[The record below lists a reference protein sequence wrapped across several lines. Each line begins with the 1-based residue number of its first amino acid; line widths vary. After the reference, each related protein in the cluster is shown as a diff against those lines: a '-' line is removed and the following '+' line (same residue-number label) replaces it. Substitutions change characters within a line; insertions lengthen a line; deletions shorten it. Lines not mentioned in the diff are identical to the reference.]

1 MLSIDLHIHTLRS
14 NEAFSSLYEIAYE
27 AQCRDMLMIGIT
39 DHGPGVPEGAVA
51 SYFRQGK
58 RLPKEFLGVRLLFG
72 AEMNIMNQEGRLDLP
87 NDIIEVLDVPAAG
100 LHRPAVNTVE
110 ANTRA
115 MINAIKSGLVK
126 IITHPCSSAAVVDIA
141 KVTMEAIRHRVLL
154 EINASHFRY
163 PENLDD
169 GYLERLKIMIH
180 LCREF
185 HHPLIV
191 GSDAH
196 FYLEVGDDSALHKF
210 YQELGLQVDDVINND
225 LQGVQKFFG
234 VK

>member
-27 AQCRDMLMIGIT
+27 AQRRDMLMIGIT
-39 DHGPGVPEGAVA
+39 DHGPGVPEGAVE

-58 RLPKEFLGVRLLFG
+58 RLPKELLGVRLLFG
-72 AEMNIMNQEGRLDLP
+72 AEMNIMNEEGELDLP
-87 NDIIEVLDVPAAG
+87 SEVIGLLDVPAAG
-100 LHRPAVNTVE
+100 LHRPPINTME

-141 KVTMEAIRHRVLL
+141 AVTMEAIRHRVLL

-169 GYLERLKIMIH
+169 GYLERLQIMIR

-185 HHPLIV
+185 RHPMIV

-196 FYLEVGDDSALHKF
+196 FYLEVGDDSALQKY
-210 YQELGLQVDDVINND
+210 YQELDLQVDDVINND
-225 LQGVQKFFG
+225 LQGVQQFFG
-234 VK
+234 IK

>member
-39 DHGPGVPEGAVA
+39 DHGPGVPEGAVE

-72 AEMNIMNQEGRLDLP
+72 AEMNIMNQEGELDLP
-87 NDIIEVLDVPAAG
+87 GEIIGLLDVPTAG

-110 ANTRA
+110 VNTRA
-115 MINAIKSGLVK
+115 MINAIKSGSVK

-163 PENLDD
+163 PENLDG
-169 GYLERLKIMIH
+169 GYFERLKIMIH

-196 FYLEVGDDSALHKF
+196 FYLEVGDDSALQKY

-234 VK
+234 VE